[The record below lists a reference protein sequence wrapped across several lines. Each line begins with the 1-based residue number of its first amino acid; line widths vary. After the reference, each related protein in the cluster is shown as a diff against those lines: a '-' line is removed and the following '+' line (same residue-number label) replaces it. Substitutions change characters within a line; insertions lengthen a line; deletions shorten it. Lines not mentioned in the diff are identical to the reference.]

1 MNQVTTVLSVVKRL
15 EYFESQI
22 DAINAQTIP
31 SDIFVIW
38 RNDQY
43 YFHSYPAI
51 IYRNESKH
59 FNSLYG
65 RFFNSLHIKTPY
77 VFICDDDL
85 LPGKQYLEKCINFSK
100 SKNDNVVISSFGVD
114 FKTDTT
120 KYEPLSRIDQDVF
133 LDSPKKV
140 DMGGQGWFMKTE
152 LLKLFLLYPFFKE
165 ESGEDIHFSFC
176 LFQAMVDIFVLDKD
190 RNKVDTWQDTT
201 LGERGLD
208 DKAQWKQKQHN
219 KVRDELVK
227 HYVELGW
234 KFQAKSKI

>member
-1 MNQVTTVLSVVKRL
+1 
-15 EYFESQI
+15 
-22 DAINAQTIP
+22 
-31 SDIFVIW
+31 
-38 RNDQY
+38 
-43 YFHSYPAI
+43 
-51 IYRNESKH
+51 
-59 FNSLYG
+59 
-65 RFFNSLHIKTPY
+65 
-77 VFICDDDL
+77 
-85 LPGKQYLEKCINFSK
+85 
-100 SKNDNVVISSFGVD
+100 
-114 FKTDTT
+114 
-120 KYEPLSRIDQDVF
+120 
-133 LDSPKKV
+133 
-140 DMGGQGWFMKTE
+140 MGGQGWFMKTE

-219 KVRDELVK
+219 KVRDELIK

>member
-1 MNQVTTVLSVVKRL
+1 MNQVTTVLSVVERP
-15 EYFESQI
+15 EYLDSQI
-22 DAINAQTIP
+22 DAIKTQTVP
-31 SDIFVIW
+31 SDIFIIW
-38 RNDQY
+38 RNNLDY
-43 YFHSYPAI
+43 SLPYPSV

-85 LPGKQYLEKCINFSK
+85 LPGDKYLERCIDFSK
-100 SKNDNVVISSFGVD
+100 SKNDNIVISSFGVD

-133 LDSPKKV
+133 LDFPKKV

-190 RNKVDTWQDTT
+190 INNVGTWQDTT

-219 KVRDELVK
+219 MIRNELVK

>member
-1 MNQVTTVLSVVKRL
+1 MSNETVTITKPAPLL
-15 EYFESQI
+15 EGSLTAFLKSI
-22 DAINAQTIP
+22 DKLGAGA
-31 SDIFVIW
+31 V
-38 RNDQY
+38 
-43 YFHSYPAI
+43 PA
-51 IYRNESKH
+51 
-59 FNSLYG
+59 G
-65 RFFNSLHIKTPY
+65 
-77 VFICDDDL
+77 
-85 LPGKQYLEKCINFSK
+85 
-100 SKNDNVVISSFGVD
+100 
-114 FKTDTT
+114 FKGIDTT
-120 KYEPLSRIDQDVF
+120 KYDPLSRIDQDVF
-133 LDSPKKV
+133 LDFPKKV

-208 DKAQWKQKQHN
+208 DKAQWKQKQHS
-219 KVRDELVK
+219 KVRDELIK